1 MTTILGLDHVQM
13 AMPQGGEAQARQFYG
28 QVLGMTEIPKPL
40 ELAGRGGAWFECGAL
55 QLHLGVEADFRP
67 ARKAHPALLVRDL
80 AVLQARLQEV
90 GAEIDTSI
98 PLAGI
103 KRLFTADPFGN
114 RVELM
119 QRLD

>member
-1 MTTILGLDHVQM
+1 MDHVQM
-13 AMPQGGEAQARQFYG
+13 AMPKGGEAQARQFYG
-28 QVLGMTEIPKPL
+28 HVLGMTEIPKPA

-80 AVLQARLQEV
+80 DELQARLQAI
-90 GAEIDTSI
+90 GAEIDTNI
-98 PLAGI
+98 QLEGI